1 MNLQQ
6 LTNQAH
12 NLLQL
17 KIESAAPSL
26 SYLANGFVFTWG
38 MMSFNQMMMLIGT
51 VFAVATY
58 FTSLYFQR
66 RRDRRERE
74 LHKHKIASE
83 TRDAEKAAD
92 RADRKEWQ
100 DGEDSG

>member
-1 MNLQQ
+1 MNLQD
-6 LTNQAH
+6 LSSQAH
-12 NLLQL
+12 SLLQL

-38 MMSFNQMMMLIGT
+38 MMTFNQIMMLIGT

-66 RRDRRERE
+66 RRDRREQE
-74 LHKHKIASE
+74 LHQHRIALE
-83 TRDAEKAAD
+83 MQGAEKAAD

-100 DGEDSG
+100 GEDAH